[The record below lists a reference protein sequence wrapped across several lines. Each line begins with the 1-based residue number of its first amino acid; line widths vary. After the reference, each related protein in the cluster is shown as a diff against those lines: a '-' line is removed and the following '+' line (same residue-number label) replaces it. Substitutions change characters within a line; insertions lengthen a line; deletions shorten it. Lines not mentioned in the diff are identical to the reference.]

1 MSESRSMRLLTWV
14 CGVPL
19 ASLRYLHRRSEVD
32 ATERDVPSTTT
43 SWTQIRPPGVDRARH
58 GVGPLYRRRYRIGI
72 DAPKI
77 SAETLVDIV
86 AADPNVASPTEV
98 AVFEKTAGAPGGMAV
113 GDEYL
118 IRMPGPWNGPV
129 QVIERERGSFRLA
142 TRPGH
147 LEAGTIE
154 FRACSDDDGRL
165 VAFEIESW
173 ARSANRWQD
182 VLYRRVGIAK
192 AIQESMWAAFLE
204 RIQQVSGGSRQG
216 PIRVIT
222 ERETP

>member
-1 MSESRSMRLLTWV
+1 MRLLTWA

-32 ATERDVPSTTT
+32 AIERDMAPSHQPPTALG
-43 SWTQIRPPGVDRARH
+43 PPGTDRARH
-58 GVGPLYRRRYRIGI
+58 GVGPLYRRHYRIGI
-72 DAPKI
+72 AEAKV

-98 AVFEKTAGAPGGMAV
+98 AVFEKTVGRPGQMAV
-113 GDEYL
+113 GDEFL

-129 QVIERERGSFRLA
+129 RVIERDTSSFRLA

-154 FRACSDDDGRL
+154 FRACTDDGGRL

-182 VLYRRVGIAK
+182 VLYRRVGISK

-204 RIQQVSGGSRQG
+204 RIQLVSGGSRHG
-216 PIRVIT
+216 RIRVVT
-222 ERETP
+222 ERETR